1 LIPPAPDYPQHEIN
15 DMKKMLAFAAILYS
29 AAALAQTS
37 APPADHQP
45 PAEAKETKSEA
56 KSDAKSAKAK
66 TGAAKGSIAVRLEAC
81 QDIDDGTK
89 GRLDCYD
96 EVIKPAPK
104 PKAAAAKTVMECK
117 YTKEEDERL
126 ACYNGFVDMM
136 PKLPKS

>member
-1 LIPPAPDYPQHEIN
+1 
-15 DMKKMLAFAAILYS
+15 MRKMLAFAAILYS
-29 AAALAQTS
+29 ATAFAQTS
-37 APPADHQP
+37 APPADQP
-45 PAEAKETKSEA
+45 PAEAKQA
-56 KSDAKSAKAK
+56 KPAKQAK
-66 TGAAKGSIAVRLEAC
+66 TGTAKGSIAVRLQAC
-81 QDIDDGTK
+81 QDIEDGTK

>member
-1 LIPPAPDYPQHEIN
+1 
-15 DMKKMLAFAAILYS
+15 MKKMLAFAAILYS

-37 APPADHQP
+37 APPADEA
-45 PAEAKETKSEA
+45 PAEAA
-56 KSDAKSAKAK
+56 KQAKPAKQAKAK
-66 TGAAKGSIAVRLEAC
+66 PAAKGSIAVRLQAC

-104 PKAAAAKTVMECK
+104 DKAAAAKTVMECK

-126 ACYNGFVDMM
+126 ACYNGFVDSM

>member
-1 LIPPAPDYPQHEIN
+1 
-15 DMKKMLAFAAILYS
+15 MLAFAAILYS

-37 APPADHQP
+37 APPADQP
-45 PAEAKETKSEA
+45 PAKEAKSEA
-56 KSDAKSAKAK
+56 KPARAKSG
-66 TGAAKGSIAVRLEAC
+66 TAKGSIAVRLQAC

-96 EVIKPAPK
+96 EVLKPAPK